1 MEAAEPAPQPSAPA
15 TTESF
20 EGAPELTTDR
30 QPRLDTEIQPKDR
43 NPHPITIV
51 GIPAGGMSELGEQ
64 ARHAVVQ
71 ADIIFGSWRQLHL
84 LTPDISAER
93 QPWPSPLVPG
103 ITNLLQQHR
112 GRNIVVLASGDPL
125 FHGIASTIRRLLPD
139 ADLHII
145 PAASSASFACAR
157 LGWAVQ
163 DTPVHS
169 LVTATVAG
177 LGRIIDVA
185 ERFLILARD
194 ETSLPEIVD
203 YLSQQ
208 GQGGAQLTV
217 LQDLGSVDELITT
230 GSVYNPPPVS
240 SALYIVAVELTASQR
255 FRYSTVP
262 GLPDS
267 AYAHDGQITKRK
279 IRALTLSALAPRPGE
294 ILWDVGGGSGSIA
307 IKWLRAVATTKAVIF
322 ERDELRCQRIMDNAR
337 NLGVADRL
345 AILHAAPEAYFEVPD
360 APNAIFIGGGLTI
373 PTVFAGAFERLQPGG
388 RLVANAVT
396 LETQHV
402 LWQLRQAHGGHLSE
416 LRIAHEHQVGT
427 FHSLRPALPIVQ
439 WEVTKPTQDADTL
452 Q

>member
-1 MEAAEPAPQPSAPA
+1 MEAAEPVPQDLAPTAEE
-15 TTESF
+15 TR
-20 EGAPELTTDR
+20 EGAPELATDR
-30 QPRLDTEIQPKDR
+30 QPRPDMEIQPKDR
-43 NPHPITIV
+43 GPHPITVV

-64 ARHAVVQ
+64 ARLALVQ

-84 LTPDISAER
+84 LSPDISAER

-103 ITNLLQQHR
+103 ITNMLQQHR
-112 GRNIVVLASGDPL
+112 GRTIVVLASGDPL
-125 FHGIASTIRRLLPD
+125 FHGIASTLRRLLPD
-139 ADLHII
+139 VTLHII

-157 LGWAVQ
+157 LGWAGQ

-169 LVTATVAG
+169 LVTSTVAG
-177 LGRIIDVA
+177 LGRMIDVA

-203 YLSQQ
+203 YLAQH
-208 GQGGAQLTV
+208 GQDGAQLTV
-217 LQDLGSVDELITT
+217 LHDLGSVDELIVT
-230 GSVYNPPPVS
+230 GSVSNPPSVS
-240 SALYIVAVELTASQR
+240 SALYIVAVELAASQR
-255 FRYSTVP
+255 YRYSTVP
-262 GLPDS
+262 GLPDT

-294 ILWDVGGGSGSIA
+294 ILWDVGGGAGSIA
-307 IKWLRAVATTKAVIF
+307 IEWLRAVATTKAVVF

-337 NLGVADRL
+337 DLGVADRL
-345 AILHAAPEAYFEVPD
+345 AILHAAPDAYFEVPD

-373 PTVFAGAFERLQPGG
+373 PAVFAEAFERLQPGG

-396 LETQHV
+396 LETQQV

-416 LRIAHEHQVGT
+416 LRIAHEHQVGS

-439 WEVTKPTQDADTL
+439 WEVTKPIQGTDTL
-452 Q
+452 